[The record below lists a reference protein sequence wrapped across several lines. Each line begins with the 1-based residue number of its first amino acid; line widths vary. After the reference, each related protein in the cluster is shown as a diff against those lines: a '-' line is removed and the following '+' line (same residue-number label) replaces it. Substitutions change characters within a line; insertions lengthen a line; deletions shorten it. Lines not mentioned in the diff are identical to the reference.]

1 MTDRGRY
8 IALEGWEGSGKTTQ
22 AALLAERLE
31 AVLSREPGATPLG
44 EHLREVLLGADYWP
58 SPRAEALLFAADR
71 AQHIAEVV
79 SGHLAQGRDVVTDR
93 SYGSTLA
100 YQGYGRGLPLEELRA
115 LIEYASGRPDPPS
128 AGHELPEVILPD
140 VVVLLDVPLAHRRT
154 LQRQKS
160 KQAKRKDD
168 IDGIQ
173 MTLLGAGESH
183 TALQGDKFE
192 DADSLFR
199 ERVWHGFRDL
209 CAAEPERWVLVDGT
223 GRRPEV
229 AERVREAVAGKL
241 AGDA

>member
-22 AALLAERLE
+22 AALLAEHLG

-79 SGHLAQGRDVVTDR
+79 SRHLAQGRDVVTDR

-100 YQGYGRGLPLEELRA
+100 YQGYGRGLPLDELRA
-115 LIEYASGRPDPPS
+115 LIEYASGRPDPPPT
-128 AGHELPEVILPD
+128 GHRLPEVILPD
-140 VVVLLDVPLAHRRT
+140 VVVLLDVPLAHPRT
-154 LQRQKS
+154 RSRQKS
-160 KQAKRKDD
+160 KGAKRKDD

-173 MTLLGAGESH
+173 MTLLGAEESH

-192 DADSLFR
+192 DADSSFR

-223 GRRPEV
+223 GRRPIV

-241 AGDA
+241 SGDA